1 MFNYPCQ
8 NDSPRKLRRRKKEL
22 IGVEEVLISPR
33 HLHKRKSSPW
43 PVPLPDMPR
52 LHKRRRKKAKKNK
65 YGENRS
71 LASLSNIP
79 TRLAMM
85 SEEDRKREE
94 VHLKL
99 QQTRQLKAEA
109 SKKKKQMKELADKAK
124 KELIDSWKP
133 YIGKLKEKNYTKLE
147 IPTVNQVK
155 RFLKKEKHVAKRQL
169 VLLNKANYLTK
180 MKEFCQ

>member
-1 MFNYPCQ
+1 
-8 NDSPRKLRRRKKEL
+8 
-22 IGVEEVLISPR
+22 
-33 HLHKRKSSPW
+33 
-43 PVPLPDMPR
+43 
-52 LHKRRRKKAKKNK
+52 
-65 YGENRS
+65 
-71 LASLSNIP
+71 
-79 TRLAMM
+79 
-85 SEEDRKREE
+85 
-94 VHLKL
+94 
-99 QQTRQLKAEA
+99 
-109 SKKKKQMKELADKAK
+109 MKELADKAK